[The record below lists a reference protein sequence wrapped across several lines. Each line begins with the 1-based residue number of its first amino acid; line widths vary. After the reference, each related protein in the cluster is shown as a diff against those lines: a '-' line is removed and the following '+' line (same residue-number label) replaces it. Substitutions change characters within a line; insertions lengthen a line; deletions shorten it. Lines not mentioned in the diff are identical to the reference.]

1 MSAKSLLFVT
11 LFLLLGANL
20 FAQVIGDESIRKL
33 EQGEVSFLEGEFI
46 AFLDDTVSLD
56 FIQSEFRRL
65 NYFLTHIEIEPI
77 LITIVNSP
85 DDSTLYRLRSHPDVT
100 NVFSEQVRVDTSS
113 FESMLSERGLEGEEY
128 DKALARLLEFESRTT
143 QIYEFDYSVDE
154 KRLKEIMKGFRNVA
168 YTIFRN
174 TPRSVNIKCE
184 PGTEQEVMEKVDQLS
199 YVQSTALI
207 GMINH

>member
-1 MSAKSLLFVT
+1 MRLKSVLIVT
-11 LFLLLGANL
+11 LIALCGSNLL
-20 FAQVIGDESIRKL
+20 AQIIGDESIRKL
-33 EQGEVSFLEGEFI
+33 EQGEVSFLEGEFV
-46 AFLDDTVSLD
+46 AFLDDTVSPN
-56 FIQSEFRRL
+56 FIQSEFRHP

-85 DDSTLYRLRSHPDVT
+85 DDSTLFRLRNHPYIS
-100 NVFSEQVRVDTSS
+100 NVFSEPVQVDTSN

-128 DKALARLLEFESRTT
+128 DKALARLLEFESSTT

-154 KRLKEIMKGFRNVA
+154 VKLKEIMKGFRNVA

-184 PGTEQEVMEKVDQLS
+184 PGTELETMEKVAQLP
-199 YVQSTALI
+199 YVHSTALI
-207 GMINH
+207 GVINH